1 VSDDVWRTE
10 GDDAKE
16 EDDWGFDDPLFADD
30 QAAPSADAPDAPGAP
45 GGEAGDEPP
54 LRLGPDDTGQ
64 QLHWT
69 EPPTGEVPR
78 IFSEKDP
85 TDDLDVW
92 SSFGQQ
98 QPVWRDERGSADD
111 PTRVDDLTTFG
122 DMPKV
127 GALDESPAPDDPFF
141 DVEPDAE
148 PATSAPTPRAKG
160 PIQIGTDPT
169 DEPPMPP
176 PPRVRASDRDP
187 RRPPTGQ
194 TGRVREGRPP
204 NAGGNPTGDTRRRP
218 SDGGRVPPGSTPG
231 RDMPVAIAAGLALAV
246 VFIALLKFAGTTG
259 VMVLV
264 VIVTGLGAIEF
275 YDKAAERGY
284 RPASVIGIAACAL
297 MPLAAYWQGEAAIV
311 LVSAL
316 AFAATVIVAMSYDG
330 VQSGPLPN
338 TAITMLGVVWVG
350 VLGSFAALI
359 LQYGEPIGTD
369 TIFYVA
375 IAVVATDVGALAVGS
390 TAGRTPLRGWISP
403 NKTVEGLIG
412 GVVATILVLILVKIV
427 NDKAQTWNSLGEVVL
442 LAIVVALA
450 APIGDLTES
459 MFKRNLDIKDFGT
472 IVPGHGGVLDRFDA
486 FLFALPAAYYLLVV
500 LQPWTS

>member
-1 VSDDVWRTE
+1 
-10 GDDAKE
+10 
-16 EDDWGFDDPLFADD
+16 
-30 QAAPSADAPDAPGAP
+30 
-45 GGEAGDEPP
+45 
-54 LRLGPDDTGQ
+54 
-64 QLHWT
+64 
-69 EPPTGEVPR
+69 
-78 IFSEKDP
+78 
-85 TDDLDVW
+85 
-92 SSFGQQ
+92 
-98 QPVWRDERGSADD
+98 
-111 PTRVDDLTTFG
+111 
-122 DMPKV
+122 
-127 GALDESPAPDDPFF
+127 
-141 DVEPDAE
+141 
-148 PATSAPTPRAKG
+148 
-160 PIQIGTDPT
+160 
-169 DEPPMPP
+169 
-176 PPRVRASDRDP
+176 
-187 RRPPTGQ
+187 
-194 TGRVREGRPP
+194 
-204 NAGGNPTGDTRRRP
+204 
-218 SDGGRVPPGSTPG
+218 
-231 RDMPVAIAAGLALAV
+231 MPVAIAAGLALAV
-246 VFIALLKFAGTTG
+246 IFIALLKFAGTTG

-264 VIVTGLGAIEF
+264 VVITGLGAIEF

-338 TAITMLGVVWVG
+338 TAITMLGVVWIG

-375 IAVVATDVGALAVGS
+375 VAVVATDIGAFAVGS

-412 GVVATILVLILVKIV
+412 GVVATVLVLILVKIV

-500 LQPWTS
+500 LQPYMSK